1 MKLSQAI
8 EGLSSAELRSSEV
21 YLRVALASGE
31 LEERQF
37 FIDMAQE
44 ELKHARTLLEMSPQV
59 KAGSLDLA
67 LSTGELEAVHRTIEE
82 ALRAVPS
89 AKGLGQ
95 LFSALARMEKGELNS
110 IYEGILH
117 LYTNHLVQR
126 TKVETF
132 RHSTER
138 HLDMLRRA
146 GEKFS
151 LGAEARREIAG
162 LSVKPVDYYKNI
174 T

>member
-1 MKLSQAI
+1 MRLPQAI
-8 EGLSSAELRSSEV
+8 EGLSAAELRSSEV
-21 YLRVALASGE
+21 YLRAALASGE

-44 ELKHARTLLEMSPQV
+44 ELKHARTLLEMSPQAKV
-59 KAGSLDLA
+59 GSSDLA
-67 LSTGELEAVHRTIEE
+67 LSSGDLEAVNRTIDE
-82 ALRAVPS
+82 AMRSVQK
-89 AKGLGQ
+89 AKGLDH

-117 LYTNHLVQR
+117 LYTNHLVPWA
-126 TKVETF
+126 KVETF

-146 GEKFS
+146 GEKFA
-151 LGAEARREIAG
+151 LGAEARKEIAG